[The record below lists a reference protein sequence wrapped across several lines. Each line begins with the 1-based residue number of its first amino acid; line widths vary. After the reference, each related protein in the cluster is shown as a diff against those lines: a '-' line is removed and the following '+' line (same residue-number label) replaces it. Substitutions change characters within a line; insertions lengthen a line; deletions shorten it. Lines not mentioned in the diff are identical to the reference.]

1 MSFVGGAGVPPAY
14 TFMGGSLGTPLTLG
28 KRPAS
33 TAGGHRALKDTA
45 LLCPLP
51 PAQPQA
57 LHGAPPCRG
66 ERLAQLTDAVSHAS
80 VEALML
86 TLKLQHSGRL
96 MRRADSPEK
105 TLMLGKAEGRRKRAQ
120 QMMTWLDC
128 ITEESLPQ

>member
-1 MSFVGGAGVPPAY
+1 MYP
-14 TFMGGSLGTPLTLG
+14 PLTPSWVEVWG
-28 KRPAS
+28 RPS
-33 TAGGHRALKDTA
+33 RLENVLPRQLEDTGHCARCA